1 MTENKR
7 MEEWLRRV
15 AVDIGTL
22 RNTSDL
28 TNITKLEKIKD
39 SYQILSVMIKVAQG
53 RAYMAGVQPPKG
65 I

>member
-15 AVDIGTL
+15 AIDIGTL
-22 RNTSDL
+22 KNASDL
-28 TNITKLEKIKD
+28 DKGTKLEKIKD

-53 RAYMAGVQPPKG
+53 RAYMAGIQPP
-65 I
+65 

>member
-7 MEEWLRRV
+7 IEEWLRRV

-22 RNTSDL
+22 KNNSNLTKSD
-28 TNITKLEKIKD
+28 KLDKIKD
-39 SYQILSVMIKVAQG
+39 GYQILSVMIKVAQG